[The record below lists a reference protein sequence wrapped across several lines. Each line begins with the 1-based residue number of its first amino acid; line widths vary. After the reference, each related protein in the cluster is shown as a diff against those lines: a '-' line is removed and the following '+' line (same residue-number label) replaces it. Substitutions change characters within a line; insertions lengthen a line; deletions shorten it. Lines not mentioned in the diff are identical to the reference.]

1 VASKSLAGNQETVV
15 QGRLVAAR
23 MLNQKLTLLTQITN
37 GISKKRYAST
47 SALQS
52 EINAVNGSLAKRRE
66 DLLEQRDILQRET
79 AAADLHKRMAEYT
92 TEKNRAN
99 QNLLT
104 LYAVLNV
111 TALAMIFYIA
121 RT

>member
-1 VASKSLAGNQETVV
+1 MASKSLAGNQETVV